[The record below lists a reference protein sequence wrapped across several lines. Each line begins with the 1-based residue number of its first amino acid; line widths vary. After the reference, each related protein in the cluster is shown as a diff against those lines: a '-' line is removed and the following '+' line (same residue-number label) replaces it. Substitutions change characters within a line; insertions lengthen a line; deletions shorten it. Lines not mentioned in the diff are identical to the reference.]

1 MNENVDLHQS
11 TKKAENHF
19 VRAVGRKVLQAWNNL
34 LRNRGNIVRLCE
46 RQFYEWAIWAPK
58 QKRLRLLRERLGK
71 KGRERERETV
81 SMGEREIEGERV
93 RDR

>member
-71 KGRERERETV
+71 KGRERERDSEH
-81 SMGEREIEGERV
+81 GRERERES
-93 RDR
+93 DRQIA